1 MGKLLTTVS
10 FINGYWQLLVG
21 PTRKQVF
28 KHKSKKVCEHKRCE
42 LIERSDTIYRL
53 SVEDIDTL
61 LIDLKRFYRKL
72 YKLKIISAK

>member
-28 KHKSKKVCEHKRCE
+28 KHKSKKVCEHKRYE
-42 LIERSDTIYRL
+42 LIERNDPIYRL
-53 SVEDIDTL
+53 SVEDIDTTL
-61 LIDLKRFYRKL
+61 HNLKFLYKKL
-72 YKLKIISAK
+72 YKIKLALKK